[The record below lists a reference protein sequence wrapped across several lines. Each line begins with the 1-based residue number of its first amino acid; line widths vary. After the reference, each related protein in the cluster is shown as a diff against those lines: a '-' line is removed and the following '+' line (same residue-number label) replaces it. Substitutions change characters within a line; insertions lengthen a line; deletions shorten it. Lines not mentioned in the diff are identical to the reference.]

1 MSVVGTIVVPPPASE
16 RTCDDDSL
24 EELVEHLPI
33 DLLLADLRA
42 AGGAWMDELEH
53 AFWADPCHFLRR
65 ACQDADYGAAS
76 TVLNLSESRRE
87 AR

>member
-1 MSVVGTIVVPPPASE
+1 VVPPLASE

-33 DLLLADLRA
+33 DLVLAEDSRA
-42 AGGAWMDELEH
+42 EGGAWTDELEH
-53 AFWADPCHFLRR
+53 DFWADPCHFLRR

-76 TVLNLSESRRE
+76 IVLNSSESRR
-87 AR
+87 ASR